1 MIDHYGICF
10 LRFFNRCRFICRF
23 CRLFCRCRCRLCR
36 CLCLRCFCLHSNNGV
51 VCLDPFDDVFTGF
64 CLSCRSRS
72 IYKNAFQCVAFVK
85 TDRKEDFSIYC
96 GSCGGS
102 FCCIFYPYSCAFSNL
117 EGHQIFP
124 LGRFRCRC
132 LCCRSLCL
140 RCFRCRCLCCRGFCL
155 RCFRYRGLCCRGFC
169 LRCFRYRGLC
179 CRSFCLRRF
188 RCRGL
193 CCRGF
198 CLRCFRYRGLCCRS
212 FCLRRFRYRGLCYR
226 SLCLRRFRCR
236 SFCCRLRFSD
246 LRCRCFLD
254 LWRRFFRYRFC
265 HYFFCHGICHGVRRI

>member
-10 LRFFNRCRFICRF
+10 LRFFNRCRFLCRF
-23 CRLFCRCRCRLCR
+23 CRLFCRCRCRCRLCR

-64 CLSCRSRS
+64 CLSCRCRS
-72 IYKNAFQCVAFVK
+72 IYKNTFQCVTFVK

-124 LGRFRCRC
+124 LGSFCCRC
-132 LCCRSLCL
+132 LCCRSFCLRRFCCRGLCCRSLCL
-140 RCFRCRCLCCRGFCL
+140 RCFRCR
-155 RCFRYRGLCCRGFC
+155 
-169 LRCFRYRGLC
+169 GLC
-179 CRSFCLRRF
+179 CRSLCLRRF

-193 CCRGF
+193 CCRGI
-198 CLRCFRYRGLCCRS
+198 CLRCLC
-212 FCLRRFRYRGLCYR
+212 
-226 SLCLRRFRCR
+226 CR
-236 SFCCRLRFSD
+236 SFCCRLRVSD
-246 LRCRCFLD
+246 LRCRCFLG
-254 LWRRFFRYRFC
+254 LWRRFSRYRFC
-265 HYFFCHGICHGVRRI
+265 HCFSCHGIYHGIRRI